1 MMAWNSDPLF
11 IEEIWAEAQDIEPS
25 MLQAVLDAAHAAC
38 ATWAPVLPLGASVP
52 DAWLIAEIYQARHI
66 WATFQ
71 GSNQG
76 EIGPDGFVITAS
88 TWPLV
93 LAARDLL
100 RPKTQP
106 LSRLR

>member
-1 MMAWNSDPLF
+1 MAWNVDPSF
-11 IEEIWAEAQDIEPS
+11 VEEIWAESAEIEPA
-25 MLQAVLDAAHAAC
+25 MLQAVLDAANAAC
-38 ATWAPVLPLGASVP
+38 TAWAPALPEQPVP
-52 DAWLIAEIYQARHI
+52 DAWRVAEIYQARHI

-76 EIGPDGFVITAS
+76 EVGPDGFVITAS